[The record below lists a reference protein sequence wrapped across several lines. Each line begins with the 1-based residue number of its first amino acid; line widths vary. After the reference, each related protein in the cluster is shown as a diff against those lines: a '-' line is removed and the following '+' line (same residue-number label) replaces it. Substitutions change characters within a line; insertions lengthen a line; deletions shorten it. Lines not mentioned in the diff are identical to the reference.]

1 MRLNGDGITSPSS
14 RNDIHIRV
22 LENFHWISSSSLKNS
37 CKMLLRGLWK
47 VISENAVE
55 NYHILW
61 EAHQSAASL
70 GLIAAINRDILIQN
84 FWSYTFSTTKI
95 ILLLV
100 YLTTTLW
107 NEFDIMAI
115 SMFRATKME
124 MIVYNPRSTSPVYW
138 LIMNLL
144 SVLRSERLDFPN
156 KSQNRNLKLPPNL

>member
-37 CKMLLRGLWK
+37 CKMLLRGLRK
-47 VISENAVE
+47 VISKNAVE
-55 NYHILW
+55 SNHIPW
-61 EAHQSAASL
+61 EAHQSAVSL
-70 GLIAAINRDILIQN
+70 GLIAAMNRDILI
-84 FWSYTFSTTKI
+84 STFSTTKI

>member
-37 CKMLLRGLWK
+37 CKMLLRGLRK
-47 VISENAVE
+47 VISKNAVE
-55 NYHILW
+55 SYHIPG
-61 EAHQSAASL
+61 EAHQSAVSL
-70 GLIAAINRDILIQN
+70 GLIAAMNRDILI
-84 FWSYTFSTTKI
+84 STFSTTKI